1 MGLLLGGNVLGD
13 GEDGEERHAEGH
25 SGDGGQLL
33 GKQVHDRRRE
43 QQQRNQDESN
53 RYLNALDVKVAGNL
67 PLAIF
72 RLGVAQYGHDED
84 LDYGTLQIPSLC
96 GHSCWRGPGQGSVR
110 RNPATGVHQCTAFSA
125 YRSVLDQFRRAF
137 SIGCFAEAFRR
148 AATQRDG
155 KFTTE
160 ARRPRRKLYG
170 TKTPCLCVGAC
181 PERSRRVVNDF
192 RRSGAPAENFT
203 PASSVG
209 RAGAE
214 SKAPRLESTCYF
226 RSVK

>member
-1 MGLLLGGNVLGD
+1 MAAARQN
-13 GEDGEERHAEGH
+13 EM
-25 SGDGGQLL
+25 
-33 GKQVHDRRRE
+33 
-43 QQQRNQDESN
+43 
-53 RYLNALDVKVAGNL
+53 KVSITEVATKTLMAGRCKFSACVDIVVRAA
-67 PLAIF
+67 PGSVRFA
-72 RLGVAQYGHDED
+72 
-84 LDYGTLQIPSLC
+84 GTLQPEYI
-96 GHSCWRGPGQGSVR
+96 
-110 RNPATGVHQCTAFSA
+110 
-125 YRSVLDQFRRAF
+125 SVLPLVL
-137 SIGCFAEAFRR
+137 IGQCLTNFGEHFQLDASPRHSEGRPK
-148 AATQRDG
+148 QRDE

-160 ARRPRRKLYG
+160 ARRSRRKLYG